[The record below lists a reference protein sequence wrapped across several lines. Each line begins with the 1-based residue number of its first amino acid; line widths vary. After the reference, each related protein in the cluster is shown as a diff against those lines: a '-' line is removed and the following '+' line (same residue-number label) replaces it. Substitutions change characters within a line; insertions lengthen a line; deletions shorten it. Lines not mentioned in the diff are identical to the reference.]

1 MNGLNNLK
9 RNSMKATIDIS
20 DTCLTSFTLT
30 NDENEVVSWEDLTQ
44 NEQLLL
50 LNSLKDFYKL
60 FSKFIK

>member
-1 MNGLNNLK
+1 
-9 RNSMKATIDIS
+9 MKATIDIS